1 MSRRTNGLSL
11 ERIFVIINR
20 FFPLK
25 MFYTNV
31 LHRHIYLYDFIVHK
45 VSPIIWFAT
54 RQKLQNPSS
63 VRKLSMPCECLIKII
78 RLIQV

>member
-1 MSRRTNGLSL
+1 ML
-11 ERIFVIINR
+11 
-20 FFPLK
+20 
-25 MFYTNV
+25 

-45 VSPIIWFAT
+45 VSPVIWFAI

-78 RLIQV
+78 RLI